1 MFFQI
6 YKTTL
11 KNILRSKTFWL
22 ALILLF
28 AVAVYEGI
36 KSSYGYYDMQLKELI
51 MDTDPRFVLNYRTY
65 IQHISNSCGSLLVYA
80 IPIFAVISAVI
91 VLNRDYGDKYFEIEK
106 ASGLKAFR
114 YLFGRLTGMI
124 AVNYVVITL
133 SIIITFYWYVF
144 SRGGVDGMGTA
155 KMLAESIVRL
165 MRNIIFRAWTCAL
178 FYICFTY
185 AIGSIFKTGL
195 LGGIAGMGYAVA
207 YFACNLMLRLRV
219 NPFYFDYL
227 SPAPNKLMYYLYYY
241 DTEWFEEMLP
251 AVDTN
256 LSKAAICI
264 CVLVGASLIYY
275 AVSYMRIRKREI

>member
-51 MDTDPRFVLNYRTY
+51 MDTDPRFILNYRTY

-80 IPIFAVISAVI
+80 IPIFAVISTVI
-91 VLNRDYGDKYFEIEK
+91 VLTRDYGDKYFEIEK
-106 ASGLKAFR
+106 SYGQKVFR
-114 YLFGRLTGMI
+114 YLLGRLAGLIVIIFI
-124 AVNYVVITL
+124 AITLAVIT
-133 SIIITFYWYVF
+133 TFYWYVF
-144 SRGGVDGMGTA
+144 SRGGVNGLDTA
-155 KMLAESIVRL
+155 EMLADSIVRL

-185 AIGSIFKTGL
+185 VVGSMFKTGII
-195 LGGIAGMGYAVA
+195 GGIVGMGYAVV
-207 YFACNLMLRLRV
+207 YIACNLMLRLRV
-219 NPFYFDYL
+219 DPFYFDYL
-227 SPAPNKLMYYLYYY
+227 SPSPNKLMYYLYYY
-241 DTEWFEEMLP
+241 DTEWFEELLP

-256 LSKAAICI
+256 LQKAAICI
-264 CVLVGASLIYY
+264 CVLVGASLIYC
-275 AVSYMRIRKREI
+275 VISCLCIRKREI